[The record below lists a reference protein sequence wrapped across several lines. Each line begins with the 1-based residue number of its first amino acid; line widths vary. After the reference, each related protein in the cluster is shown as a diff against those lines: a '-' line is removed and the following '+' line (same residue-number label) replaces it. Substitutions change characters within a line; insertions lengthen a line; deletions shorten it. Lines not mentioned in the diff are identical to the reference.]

1 MDTPPDPPACR
12 VLVVDDN
19 VDAAISL
26 AEVLR
31 AHGHSVAVAWNGEDA
46 LEATRECPPD
56 VALLDLGMPVMNG
69 FEAARRLRADPAVGP
84 VTLVALTAWG
94 SDEDRRR
101 ALAAGFDHH
110 LVKPADPA
118 AVLDLLAQHTP
129 TRSAAPV

>member
-1 MDTPPDPPACR
+1 MDTPPEPPACR

-31 AHGHSVAVAWNGEDA
+31 AHGHSVAVAWNGADA
-46 LEATRECPPD
+46 LEAARECPPD

-84 VTLVALTAWG
+84 LTLVALTAWG
-94 SDEDRRR
+94 SEDDRRR
-101 ALAAGFDHH
+101 TRDAGFDYH
-110 LVKPADPA
+110 LDKPADPA
-118 AVLDLLAQHTP
+118 AVLGLLARP
-129 TRSAAPV
+129 ASPGSAAPA